1 MWLPRFQI
9 EAAWVHI
16 CHPSPSAVLMNRAS
30 IAPRAASPARN
41 DFAKSFVP
49 IPEARDSG
57 KPLLFC
63 ATLPLTVNFQPEVSR
78 GTGNL
83 IARGGFYE
91 QIREGGHYGS
101 NRFRAGNPGRV
112 RREEDC
118 LVQRRRQ
125 LLRD

>member
-16 CHPSPSAVLMNRAS
+16 CQLSPSAVLMNRAS

-63 ATLPLTVNFQPEVSR
+63 ATLPLTVKFQLQP
-78 GTGNL
+78 GGAGWYFTG
-83 IARGGFYE
+83 RGGFYE
-91 QIREGGHYGS
+91 PIRQGGQRGPD
-101 NRFRAGNPGRV
+101 RFRARSAGGV
-112 RREEDC
+112 RRE
-118 LVQRRRQ
+118 
-125 LLRD
+125 